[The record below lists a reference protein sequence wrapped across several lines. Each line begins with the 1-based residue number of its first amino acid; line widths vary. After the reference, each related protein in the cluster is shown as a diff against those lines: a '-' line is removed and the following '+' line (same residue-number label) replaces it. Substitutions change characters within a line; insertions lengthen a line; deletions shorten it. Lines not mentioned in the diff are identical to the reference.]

1 VVGLRER
8 KKAATRES
16 LIDAAQRLFTE
27 RGVDATTM
35 DDVAAAAN
43 TSRTSVFNY
52 FGYKE
57 ALLVELGARYV
68 RQIAEQVAPRRRR
81 SVRARLEA
89 LADALAD
96 LTEREPALIAAIA
109 REMTHPD
116 QARRR
121 FAIVRMQYPSLY
133 EGILGELES
142 HGWLRHPRRRHS
154 YERQLV
160 DITSGTLIRAGGDFP
175 IEQLRAELHANVD
188 VFMDGAVF
196 AS

>member
-1 VVGLRER
+1 VGLRER

-27 RGVDATTM
+27 RGVNATTM

-43 TSRTSVFNY
+43 TSRTSAFNY

-68 RQIAEQVAPRRRR
+68 RQVAEQVAPRRRR

-116 QARRR
+116 PARRR
-121 FAIVRMQYPSLY
+121 FAIERMQYPSLY
-133 EGILGELES
+133 QGILGELES
-142 HGWLRHPRRRHS
+142 HGWLRHPRRRRS
-154 YERQLV
+154 YERQLA
-160 DITSGTLIRAGGDFP
+160 DITSGALIRAGGDFP
-175 IEQLRAELHANVD
+175 IEELRAELHANVD
-188 VFMDGAVF
+188 LFMDGAVF

>member
-1 VVGLRER
+1 MGLRER

-16 LIDAAQRLFTE
+16 LIDAAQRLFAE
-27 RGVDATTM
+27 RGVEATTM

-68 RQIAEQVAPRRRR
+68 RQIAERVAPRRRR
-81 SVRARLEA
+81 SVRAQLED

-116 QARRR
+116 AARRR
-121 FAIVRMQYPSLY
+121 FAIERMQYPSLY

-142 HGWLRHPRRRHS
+142 QGWLRHPRRRRS

-188 VFMDGAVF
+188 LFMDGAVF